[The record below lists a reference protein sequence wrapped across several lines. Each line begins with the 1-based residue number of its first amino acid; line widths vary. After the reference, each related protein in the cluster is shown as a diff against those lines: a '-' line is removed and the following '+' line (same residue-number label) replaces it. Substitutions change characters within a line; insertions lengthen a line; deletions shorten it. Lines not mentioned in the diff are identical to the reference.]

1 MSFYQSQATKSVGGW
16 EVLSG
21 YPVKKGYFKMS
32 THARCKFLYKSGP
45 AVEAGYIQYIK

>member
-1 MSFYQSQATKSVGGW
+1 MSLYQSQATKSVGGW

-32 THARCKFLYKSGP
+32 THARCKFLYKSVP